1 MALLNFHKPEKII
14 IHKVTD
20 FEGKF
25 EFKPLEPGFGATI
38 GNSLRRVLLN
48 SLEGYAITGIQIEGV
63 EHEFATIA
71 GVIEDVTEIIL
82 NLKQIRFK
90 LKEGLQDNV
99 KSERIEFTI
108 KGVSQFKAKDI
119 EDANNTF
126 NVVNKDFIICNM
138 NSSVELKIRLHIAK
152 GRGYASVEEN
162 RPKESKLGFIAIDS
176 IHTPIKNV
184 KYSVENTRVEQH
196 TDYEKLLL
204 EIITDGTV
212 NIEQSLKDASA
223 ILVQHLLVIAD
234 KNITDTIE
242 KEEIEVIVDDATM
255 KIRQILKT
263 PLEDLDLSV
272 RAFNCLKA
280 AKITSLSELVKY
292 EKEDLMKFR
301 NFGEKSLD
309 EIQIVLKHRGLFLG
323 MDLGKIYN
331 N

>member
-1 MALLNFHKPEKII
+1 MALLNFHKPEKVI

-38 GNSLRRVLLN
+38 GNALRRVLLN
-48 SLEGYAITGIQIEGV
+48 SLEGYAITGIQIQGV
-63 EHEFATIA
+63 DHEFATIA

-90 LKEGLQDNV
+90 LKNGVQDNV
-99 KSERIEFTI
+99 KSERIDLEI
-108 KGVSQFKAKDI
+108 KGATQFKAKAI
-119 EDANNTF
+119 EDANTVF
-126 NVVNKDFIICNM
+126 DVVNKDFVICNM
-138 NSSVELKIRLHIAK
+138 DSSVELKIRLFVAK

-162 RPKESKLGFIAIDS
+162 RPKETKPGFIAIDS

-184 KYSVENTRVEQH
+184 KYAVENTRVEQH

-204 EIITDGTV
+204 EITTDGTV
-212 NIEQSLKDASA
+212 NIEESLKEASA

-234 KNITDTIE
+234 KNITDTV
-242 KEEIEVIVDDATM
+242 EEEETEIIVDDATM

-309 EIQIVLKHRGLFLG
+309 EIQAVLKQRGLFLG
-323 MDLGKIYN
+323 MDLSKVFN
-331 N
+331 S

>member
-1 MALLNFHKPEKII
+1 MALLNFHKPEKVI

-38 GNSLRRVLLN
+38 GNALRRVLLN
-48 SLEGYAITGIQIEGV
+48 SLEGYAITGIQIQGV
-63 EHEFATIA
+63 DHEFATIA

-90 LKEGLQDNV
+90 LKNGVQDNV
-99 KSERIEFTI
+99 KSERIDLEI
-108 KGVSQFKAKDI
+108 KGSTQFKAKAI
-119 EDANNTF
+119 EDANTVF
-126 NVVNKDFIICNM
+126 DVVNKDFVICNM
-138 NSSVELKIRLHIAK
+138 DSSVELKIRLFVAK

-162 RPKESKLGFIAIDS
+162 RPKEPKPGFIAIDS

-184 KYSVENTRVEQH
+184 KYAVENTRVEQY

-204 EIITDGTV
+204 EISTDGTV
-212 NIEQSLKDASA
+212 NIEESLKEASA

-234 KNITDTIE
+234 KNITDTV
-242 KEEIEVIVDDATM
+242 EEEEAEIVVDDATM

-292 EKEDLMKFR
+292 EKDDLMKFR

-309 EIQIVLKHRGLFLG
+309 EIQAVLKQRGLFLG
-323 MDLGKIYN
+323 MDLSKVYN
-331 N
+331 S